1 VIWLRENFRFDQSA
15 AIGELLDLVNRG
27 QAQAVIERLR
37 QGTFKHIEWLEDGTA
52 ELSQATKQSL
62 LEPYIDYVNQLSV
75 NHHDLL
81 SLFYHLGRYKILCAQ
96 RDGSRGVAGIN
107 QLVSDMIR
115 GRNHGTHLRRDHG
128 SAPQKGPGGWYAG
141 HCVMVLRNDYVL
153 GRFNGDIGIVIPDTQ
168 QQALVYFPDQ
178 LKLENAIALSRLP
191 EHEPAFAL
199 TVHKAQGSEFDRVG
213 IVLPSQAS
221 SVVNKALLYTAI
233 SRAKASVSIVASEAV
248 LRQTITTPV
257 KRHSGIRSR
266 IARQRTN
273 P

>member
-1 VIWLRENFRFDQSA
+1 
-15 AIGELLDLVNRG
+15 
-27 QAQAVIERLR
+27 
-37 QGTFKHIEWLEDGTA
+37 
-52 ELSQATKQSL
+52 
-62 LEPYIDYVNQLSV
+62 
-75 NHHDLL
+75 
-81 SLFYHLGRYKILCAQ
+81 
-96 RDGSRGVAGIN
+96 
-107 QLVSDMIR
+107 
-115 GRNHGTHLRRDHG
+115 
-128 SAPQKGPGGWYAG
+128 
-141 HCVMVLRNDYVL
+141 
-153 GRFNGDIGIVIPDTQ
+153 
-168 QQALVYFPDQ
+168 VYFPDQ
-178 LKLENAIALSRLP
+178 LKLEHAIALSRLP

-273 P
+273 PATA